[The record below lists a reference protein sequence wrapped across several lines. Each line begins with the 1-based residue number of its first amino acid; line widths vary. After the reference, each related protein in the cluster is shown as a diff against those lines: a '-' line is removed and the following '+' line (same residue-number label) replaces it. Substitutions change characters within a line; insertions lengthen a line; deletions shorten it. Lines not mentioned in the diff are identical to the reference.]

1 MKKAYIYTRVSTEM
15 QIDNYSLEAQ
25 RNRIIGQAQLEDIK
39 IVGEYSDEGHS
50 GKNIAGRPAFQQMLS
65 DIEAKKDNIDYVMV
79 FKLSR
84 FGRNA
89 VDALNSYQLLKDYG
103 IALYCVD
110 DHMVTDGPYSS
121 FMLTIMAAMAELER
135 ENILAQ
141 TMAGRKQKAA
151 KGEWNGG
158 FAPYGYDLIDGS
170 LVVREDEAVVIR
182 ELYRLYVETD
192 FGANGVA
199 ARLNELYKKNARK
212 TGKLQRFSAHFVK
225 GAIKNPIY
233 KGTVA
238 FGRRHTAPIEGKRNE
253 YHVIWQTDNSQII
266 FSKGK
271 HEALVSEE
279 LWDKANEKMQR
290 LSVKKEKIDPKHEYI
305 LSGLVK
311 CPDCGAPMYGISNG
325 RKKNKWGE
333 EYQISYSY
341 KCRNTTRESG
351 HVCSSH
357 TQYSASKLDNAVKD
371 IIIDM
376 INDKNFKARID
387 ELVGSHVDEDNINE
401 LIESE
406 KKEQRRLSG
415 VISRIEAQLN
425 DLDYDDPAAL
435 GMEQS
440 LNVRLKNALTSQGE
454 SMLRMQKLEERLL
467 KASNE
472 RIARDSIYDY
482 LEYFEEIYD
491 HLDDKEKKMLMQA
504 MISSIELY
512 PKQGK
517 TKGGQWIKAIHFNL
531 PLSYHGKITQDIH
544 RDEDSEIFQ
553 PKEKT
558 SETVVLLSNDIG
570 E

>member
-1 MKKAYIYTRVSTEM
+1 MKKAYIYTRVSTAI
-15 QIDNYSLEAQ
+15 QVDGYSLEAQ
-25 RNRIIGQAQLEDIK
+25 RARLIK
-39 IVGEYSDEGHS
+39 EANHRGYKVIGEYSDEGKS
-50 GKNIAGRPAFQQMLS
+50 GKNIVGRPDFQRMLE
-65 DIEAKKDNIDYVMV
+65 DIRSTNNRPDYVFV

-89 VDALNSYQLLKDYG
+89 ADTLNSLQFLEDFGVNLLCVEDG
-103 IALYCVD
+103 ID
-110 DHMVTDGPYSS
+110 SGG
-121 FMLTIMAAMAELER
+121 AAGKLMISIYAAVAEAER
-135 ENILAQ
+135 ENIKVQ
-141 TMAGRKQKAA
+141 TMAGRKQKAS

-238 FGRRHTAPIEGKRNE
+238 FGRRHTAPVEGKRNE
-253 YHVIWQTDNSQII
+253 YHVIWQTDDSQII
-266 FSKGK
+266 LSKGK

-311 CPDCGAPMYGISNG
+311 CPDCGAPMYGIPNG
-325 RKKNKWGE
+325 KKKNKWGE
-333 EYQISYSY
+333 EYRTSYSY
-341 KCRNTTRESG
+341 KCRNQNRESG
-351 HVCSSH
+351 HICSSH

-376 INDKNFKARID
+376 INDENFKARID
-387 ELVGSHVDEDNINE
+387 ELVGSHVDEDNIME

-425 DLDYDDPAAL
+425 DLDYDDPAAI

-454 SMLRMQKLEERLL
+454 SMLRMQKLEERLM

-491 HLDDKEKKMLMQA
+491 HLEDKEKKMLMQA

-512 PKQGK
+512 PKQQGK
-517 TKGGQWIKAIHFNL
+517 KGGQWIKAIHFTL
-531 PLSYHGKITQDIH
+531 PLSYHGKITQDIQ

-553 PKEKT
+553 PKEKQV
-558 SETVVLLSNDIG
+558 ETVVLITKK
-570 E
+570 

>member
-1 MKKAYIYTRVSTEM
+1 MKKAYIYTRVSTAI
-15 QIDNYSLEAQ
+15 QVDGYSLEAQ
-25 RNRIIGQAQLEDIK
+25 RDRLIK
-39 IVGEYSDEGHS
+39 EANHRGYKVIGEYSDEGKS
-50 GKNIAGRPAFQQMLS
+50 GKNISGRPDFQRMLE
-65 DIEAKKDNIDYVMV
+65 DIQSTDNRPDYVYV

-89 VDALNSYQLLKDYG
+89 ADTLNSLQLLEDYG
-103 IALYCVD
+103 VNLLCVE
-110 DHMVTDGPYSS
+110 DGIDSGG
-121 FMLTIMAAMAELER
+121 AAGKLMINIYAAVAEAER
-135 ENILAQ
+135 ENIKVQ
-141 TMAGRKQKAA
+141 TMAGRKQKAS

-182 ELYRLYVETD
+182 EMYRLYVETD
-192 FGANGVA
+192 CGANGVA
-199 ARLNELYKKNARK
+199 AKLNELYKKNTRK

-253 YHVIWQTDNSQII
+253 YHVIWQTDDSQIV

-279 LWDKANEKMQR
+279 LWEKANEKMKK
-290 LSVKKEKIDPKHEYI
+290 LSVKKEKIDSKHEYI

-311 CPDCGAPMYGISNG
+311 CPDCGASMYGISNG

-351 HVCSSH
+351 HVCNSH

-376 INDKNFKARID
+376 INDDNFKARIN
-387 ELVGSHVDEDNINE
+387 ELVGSHVDEDNIRE

-425 DLDYDDPAAL
+425 DLDYDDPAAI

-440 LNVRLKNALTSQGE
+440 LNVRLKNALTAQGE
-454 SMLRMQKLEERLL
+454 SMLRMQKLEERLM

-472 RIARDSIYDY
+472 RIARESIYDY

-491 HLDDKEKKMLMQA
+491 QLEDKEKKMLMQA

-517 TKGGQWIKAIHFNL
+517 SKGGQWIKAIHFTL
-531 PLSYHGKITQDIH
+531 PLSYHGKITQDIQ
-544 RDEDSEIFQ
+544 RDEDSDIFQ
-553 PKEKT
+553 PKETT
-558 SETVVLLSNDIG
+558 SESAVRLSRQ
-570 E
+570 